1 MTEYSSALWEQH
13 SIASWEEDWGLRTWL
28 IALVLIVLLIS
39 CSSNCIWGEI
49 TVLVNSSTL
58 ELRVMSFGILTASS
72 SRACLSSVTGTC
84 QIGSP
89 QGPCASLVICHAAR
103 PPPHQKQVSNCL
115 SLNKTSFSMQRDDF
129 NQLNGLPHM
138 ETKGQGPGC
147 AQYQLPA
154 EHSARMDE
162 CTESPCR
169 LGGAAPAQP
178 QNVCSWVEALMG

>member
-1 MTEYSSALWEQH
+1 MTEYSSALWEQR
-13 SIASWEEDWGLRTWL
+13 SVAGWEDDWGLCTWL

-89 QGPCASLVICHAAR
+89 EGPCASLVICHTAR
-103 PPPHQKQVSNCL
+103 SHPQQKQVSNCL
-115 SLNKTSFSMQRDDF
+115 SLTKISFSMQRADF
-129 NQLNGLPHM
+129 NQLGGRAWKQKDSAPDV
-138 ETKGQGPGC
+138 
-147 AQYQLPA
+147 PA
-154 EHSARMDE
+154 ERSARMAE
-162 CTESPCR
+162 CAESPQSRAWEGLLPPR
-169 LGGAAPAQP
+169 LRTCFLEQ
-178 QNVCSWVEALMG
+178 SR